1 MNRPI
6 YVTIQYL
13 LTKSGPWNV
22 YKSNFESA
30 QICFEQIHHNVNSI
44 KGTVDYKFKVKLG
57 LVTNEISMICF
68 EKKIIVLNFGF
79 SAKVTC
85 GILTIETM
93 EKIVKIK
100 HVFS

>member
-22 YKSNFESA
+22 YKSKFESA

-68 EKKIIVLNFGF
+68 EKKDYFKF
-79 SAKVTC
+79 W
-85 GILTIETM
+85 ILCKSDLRNINNRNDGENC
-93 EKIVKIK
+93 EN
-100 HVFS
+100 